1 MRSFLIAASLMAGAG
16 ALFAGVPANATPGHA
31 LKAASVSPAAYV
43 QPVDFM
49 DRAERRLRRN
59 GYTVIPPAPPPPPG
73 AAPVI
78 VGEGPVA
85 PVAPGVPVVPLRPTT
100 CGEYHY
106 WNGVACVD
114 ARYVEDE

>member
-1 MRSFLIAASLMAGAG
+1 MRSFVIAATLMAGAG
-16 ALFAGVPANATPGHA
+16 ALFASVPASATPGQA
-31 LKAASVSPAAYV
+31 VKGATAAPQAYV
-43 QPVDFM
+43 QQVDFI

-73 AAPVI
+73 AGPVI
-78 VGEGPVA
+78 VGEAPVA
-85 PVAPGVPVVPLRPTT
+85 PVAPGAPVVPLRPTT

-114 ARYVEDE
+114 ARYVDEE